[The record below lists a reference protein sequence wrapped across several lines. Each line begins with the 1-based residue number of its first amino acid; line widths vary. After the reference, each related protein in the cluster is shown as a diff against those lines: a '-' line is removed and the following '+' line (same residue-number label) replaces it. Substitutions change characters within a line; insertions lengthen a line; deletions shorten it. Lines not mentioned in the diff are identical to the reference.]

1 MTKNIFLPLSLI
13 ILAYGFWVSTNFK
26 DISAGV
32 AIFLFGMIS
41 LEQGFKAFSGGFL
54 DKILKYSTDK
64 LYKSIGFGILSTS
77 IMQSSSLVSIL
88 TISFLS
94 AGLIGLSQGIGIIF
108 GANLGTTTGAW
119 LVAAYGLKVDIAS
132 YAMPMLVFGIVFIFQ
147 KTTSLKGIGYILT
160 GLGFLFLGIHYMK
173 EGFEAFK
180 ATIDLSTYAVEGY
193 KGLFLFTLIGIF
205 ATVVMQS
212 SHATLVLI
220 ITALSAGQI
229 SYENA
234 LALAIG
240 ANVGT
245 TITAILGAM
254 SSNIEGKRLAAAHLI
269 FNLVTGLIA
278 IIFIYQIIYLVD
290 YAALYLDIAQDDY
303 TLKLAIFHT
312 IFNTI
317 GVVVMIP
324 FINKLVVFLEATL
337 KAKVSKDEIGY
348 DSVKYLNESV
358 LEYSQTSMGALIQET
373 KHLYENAFELIAN
386 GLNLK
391 KSAIVSSM
399 EIDEVI
405 KDKYSRKFINIED
418 FYNKKIKDIYSD
430 IITFSTRAQANMQEK
445 EIENLYKLKL
455 ANREIVEAVKNTK
468 HLQKNIVKFSSHPN
482 KFIQQEYQKIKK
494 SLAEFLRN
502 INIIATSNEE
512 DVIILL
518 LSKVR
523 ICTQKNDLLANG
535 TLDELIRSKHI
546 TNQMAT
552 SLMNDSVYLYN
563 IRNNLSNMAET
574 LFIQLNSE
582 LTHIDKEMHITQSEI
597 EEILDKKD

>member
-1 MTKNIFLPLSLI
+1 MSKNIFLPLSLI
-13 ILAYGFWVSTNFK
+13 ILGYGFWMSPNFK

-32 AIFLFGMIS
+32 AIFLFGMLS

-54 DKILKYSTDK
+54 DKILKNSTDK
-64 LYKSIGFGILSTS
+64 LYKSIGFGIVSTS

-94 AGLIGLSQGIGIIF
+94 AGLIGLSQGIGIVF

-119 LVAAYGLKVDIAS
+119 LVAGYGLKINIAS

-147 KTTSLKGIGYILT
+147 KSASLKGVGYILT

-180 ATIDLSTYAVEGY
+180 ATIDLSAYAVDGY
-193 KGLFLFTLIGIF
+193 KGLFLFTLVGIF
-205 ATVVMQS
+205 ATVIMQS

-278 IIFIYQIIYLVD
+278 IVFIYQIIYLVD
-290 YAALYLDIAQDDY
+290 QSAMFLNIAQDDY

-317 GVVVMIP
+317 GVVV
-324 FINKLVVFLEATL
+324 FLETTL
-337 KAKVSKDEIGY
+337 KQKKSVDEIGY
-348 DSVKYLNESV
+348 DSVKYLNDSV
-358 LEYSQTSMGALIQET
+358 LEFPQTSMGALIRET
-373 KHLYENAFELIAN
+373 KHLYENAFEIIAH
-386 GLNLK
+386 GLNLRRSK
-391 KSAIVSSM
+391 IVSSM
-399 EIDEVI
+399 EIDEVV
-405 KDKYSRKFINIED
+405 KEKHARRYINIED
-418 FYNKKIKDIYSD
+418 FYNKKIKDIYSE
-430 IITFSTRAQANMQEK
+430 IITFSTRAQVNMQAQD
-445 EIENLYKLKL
+445 IENLYKLKL
-455 ANREIVEAVKNTK
+455 ANREIVEAIKNTK
-468 HLQKNIVKFSSHPN
+468 HLQKNIIKFSSHPN
-482 KFIQQEYQKIKK
+482 KYIQQQYLQIKK
-494 SLAEFLRN
+494 SLAELLRN
-502 INIIATSNEE
+502 INIIATTDEE

-523 ICTQKNDLLANG
+523 INTQKNDLLANG
-535 TLDELIRSKHI
+535 TLDELIRNKNI

-563 IRNNLSNMAET
+563 IRNNLCNMAET
-574 LFIQLNSE
+574 LFVQISGE
-582 LTHIDKEMHITQSEI
+582 LKHIEDEMHITQSEI
-597 EEILDKKD
+597 EEILEKKD